1 MTYDVD
7 TIQLLQAIQL
17 RKRNGEDELKVFATI
32 HRYGRRR
39 HIQLLSHAMRLDI
52 DRQTLLIDTHP
63 YTTLRRRDGGVR
75 RLSHPSYR
83 SSTWGQSLPLEEQ
96 G

>member
-1 MTYDVD
+1 MTDDMD

-17 RKRNGEDELKVFATI
+17 SKRNGEDELKVFAAI
-32 HRYGRRR
+32 HRYRRRR

-63 YTTLRRRDGGVR
+63 DTTLRSEMEEFGG
-75 RLSHPSYR
+75 
-83 SSTWGQSLPLEEQ
+83 
-96 G
+96 